1 MKILLVED
9 EQQIADY
16 LEMSLSAEYFAVD
29 VAPDGET
36 GMEMALHNN
45 YDLVI
50 LDNMLPGKTGIEI
63 CRAVRSSGKMYPIL
77 ILSARSETTT
87 KIELLDAGA
96 DDYLS
101 KPFSLQ
107 ELIARVRALLRR
119 PRRMETTVLSI
130 DDLIL
135 DTQRHAVKRG
145 KTEVALTRKEFALLE
160 YLMKNEDSTVSRGM
174 LMEHVW
180 STSMDPFSNTI
191 ESHILSLRKKLNVGT
206 KRRLIHTVSGVGYR
220 LGRNP

>member
-1 MKILLVED
+1 
-9 EQQIADY
+9 
-16 LEMSLSAEYFAVD
+16 
-29 VAPDGET
+29 
-36 GMEMALHNN
+36 
-45 YDLVI
+45 
-50 LDNMLPGKTGIEI
+50 
-63 CRAVRSSGKMYPIL
+63 MYPIL